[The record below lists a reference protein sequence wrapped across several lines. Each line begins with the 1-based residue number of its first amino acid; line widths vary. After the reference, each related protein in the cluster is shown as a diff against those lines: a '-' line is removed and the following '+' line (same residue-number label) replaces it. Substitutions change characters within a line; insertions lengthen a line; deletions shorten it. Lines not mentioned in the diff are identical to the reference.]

1 MTSVP
6 SSNEFV
12 MSLPLRE
19 IVRDSFCFTWTWLS
33 VFRSAIARL
42 PRRLIKSFLLSFFI
56 SSSLFSFFFSPFFPP
71 MKLRGSVLKIIDQ
84 TENASPRG
92 HVPAVYHVRTE
103 WHVSQTKTR
112 LRGQPNNRQP
122 LPFAFYRTTARSFND
137 WCTATIHVD

>member
-56 SSSLFSFFFSPFFPP
+56 SSSLFSFFFLSFFSTDEIAR
-71 MKLRGSVLKIIDQ
+71 LRSKNHRPDRKRLPARSRSRRLSRSNRMTRVTNK
-84 TENASPRG
+84 NASSRP
-92 HVPAVYHVRTE
+92 TE
-103 WHVSQTKTR
+103 
-112 LRGQPNNRQP
+112 QPSAA
-122 LPFAFYRTTARSFND
+122 AFRVLSHHRKEF
-137 WCTATIHVD
+137 